1 MYILKLFVFLLFSY
15 IYSYC
20 GQLDFIKFENTDKNN
35 AILKAEKKNKL
46 YEYVIKYKFEKFGY
60 TNQDNP
66 NTNFFDTSNE
76 DKQSVIFT
84 NSIYLNDNIW
94 IDLNINYENSLQKK
108 VDGSLGLLSQNRV
121 YKQQSLVKLYFK
133 PNSILTTNLIFEGIN
148 KDSDID
154 INTNRYR
161 NNILNDEKEISFN
174 TYLDLDFIDIYTKF
188 YQTHSNYNKLY
199 KDIDS
204 DYNKNKNN
212 LTRGIEL
219 TFEKNFFNS
228 YLISTTFFASTNE
241 YDYLYEKTN
250 SNKKHRIDSLSKG
263 VEFFIEKNFYD
274 NLILST
280 TARFSSDEIKNS
292 SKKDLIGNRVENKAN
307 NQYDID
313 LEYRLKK
320 FKFFSKLTHISSRYA
335 NEKNSE
341 KLNAYT
347 IATLGSSFYT
357 KLKNSNLKFDF
368 NIRNIFN
375 KKYFIDS
382 DTQGENRN
390 YFLNMIMKF

>member
-133 PNSILTTNLIFEGIN
+133 PNSILTTNLIFKGIN